1 MEVETP
7 QEVQARE
14 LKELS
19 KMVEELYDNLGDVKS
34 DWEENFI
41 NDLVEVAEKIA
52 KGKLQAFSEKQA
64 AKIRELH
71 KKHCKEED

>member
-7 QEVQARE
+7 QEVKARE

-19 KMVEELYDNLGDVKS
+19 RMVEDLYDNLGEVKS

-41 NDLVEVAEKIA
+41 NDLVEVTEKIA
-52 KGKLQAFSEKQA
+52 KGKLQGFSEKQA
-64 AKIRELH
+64 EKIRELH